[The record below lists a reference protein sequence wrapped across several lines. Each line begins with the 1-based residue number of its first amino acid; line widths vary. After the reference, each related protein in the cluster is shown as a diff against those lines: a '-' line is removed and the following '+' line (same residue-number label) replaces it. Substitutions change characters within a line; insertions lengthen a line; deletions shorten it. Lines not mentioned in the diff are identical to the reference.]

1 MKQLKPEP
9 SPATDPLYIEKT
21 LGITHAELAKIVGCS
36 YSSLQRLILG
46 TRSSSGLD
54 KEAEILRL
62 LERMTKTL
70 VTLYRGNEAMVAQ
83 WMRVPMPACL
93 PPIEA
98 LVSVEYLVSTTIKL
112 ESQLEH
118 DRSTHV

>member
-1 MKQLKPEP
+1 MKQKEP
-9 SPATDPLYIEKT
+9 KLPPTPDPLYLEKV

-46 TRSSSGLD
+46 ARTPSTQD

-62 LERMTKTL
+62 LERMTETL
-70 VTLYRGNEAMVAQ
+70 VTLYGGNEAMVAQ
-83 WMRVPMPACL
+83 WMRVPMPGRL

-98 LVSVEYLVSTTIKL
+98 LISVEYLVNTT
-112 ESQLEH
+112 SQLEAQLKH
-118 DRSTHV
+118 KKTTHV